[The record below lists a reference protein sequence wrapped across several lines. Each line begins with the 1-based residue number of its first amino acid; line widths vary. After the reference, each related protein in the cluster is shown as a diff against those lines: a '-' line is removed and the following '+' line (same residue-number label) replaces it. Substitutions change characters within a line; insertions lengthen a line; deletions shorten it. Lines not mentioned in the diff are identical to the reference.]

1 MVQSMTAFAS
11 AQRTG
16 SFGTLS
22 WDLRSLN
29 HRYLEVQ
36 LRLPEAL
43 RSIEA
48 VLRETLR
55 GQLLRGKV
63 DASLHLDEGTEG
75 SSLYIDARRSGELI
89 AAAEAIASRC
99 KQAAPIDPLQILAW
113 PGVLKTRSHDSRTLS
128 AAALEAF
135 EEALDELQA
144 AREREGATLVRLLDE
159 RLDAIE
165 AEVAALRELVP
176 QMLEDWRQKAQ
187 ERFNELQISVDNER
201 LEQELALLACK
212 SDVSE
217 ELDRLLIHASEV
229 RRVLHGSGA
238 VGRKLDFLMQE
249 LNREAN
255 TLAAKAFD
263 ARSSQV
269 AVNLKVLIEQI
280 REQVQNIE

>member
-11 AQRTG
+11 ATRSG

-48 VLRETLR
+48 LLRESLR
-55 GQLLRGKV
+55 QHLVRGKV
-63 DASLHLDEGTEG
+63 DGSLRLDEGG
-75 SSLYIDARRSGELI
+75 ADSSLQIDDKRADELI
-89 AAAEAIASRC
+89 AAAYEIASRC
-99 KQAAPIDPLQILAW
+99 KQAAPIDPLQVLNW
-113 PGVLKTRSHDSRTLS
+113 PGVLKTRSHNPRTLT
-128 AAALEAF
+128 AAALDAF
-135 EEALDELQA
+135 NAALTELQA
-144 AREREGATLVRLLDE
+144 TRAREGASLVYLLDE

-165 AEVAALRELVP
+165 TEVAKLRECVP
-176 QMLEDWRQKAQ
+176 QMLQDWRQKAW
-187 ERFNELQISVDNER
+187 ERCNELQISIDNER
-201 LEQELALLACK
+201 LEQELALLAFK
-212 SDVSE
+212 SDANE
-217 ELDRLLIHASEV
+217 ELDRLLIHAAEV
-229 RRVLHGSGA
+229 RRLLHGEGA
-238 VGRKLDFLMQE
+238 VGRKLDFLLQE

-263 ARSSQV
+263 PRSTQA
-269 AVNLKVLIEQI
+269 AVNLKVLIEQM

>member
-11 AQRTG
+11 ATRTG

-36 LRLPEAL
+36 LRLPEVL

-48 VLRETLR
+48 LLRESLR
-55 GQLLRGKV
+55 QNLLRGKV
-63 DASLHLDEGTEG
+63 DGSLRLDESGAD
-75 SSLYIDARRSGELI
+75 SSLQIDGKRADELI
-89 AAAEAIASRC
+89 AVAREIAGRC
-99 KQAAPIDPLQILAW
+99 QQAAPIDPLQVLAW
-113 PGVLKTRSHDSRTLS
+113 PGVLKTRSQHPRILTE
-128 AAALEAF
+128 AALAAF
-135 EEALDELQA
+135 EQALAELQETRA
-144 AREREGATLVRLLDE
+144 REGAALVRLLDE

-165 AEVAALRELVP
+165 TEVAKLRECLP
-176 QMLEDWRQKAQ
+176 QMLYDWRQKAR
-187 ERFNELQISVDNER
+187 ERLNELQISIDHER
-201 LEQELALLACK
+201 LEQELALLAVK
-212 SDVSE
+212 SDASE
-217 ELDRLLIHASEV
+217 ELDRLSIHTQEI
-229 RRVLHGSGA
+229 RRVLHGTGA
-238 VGRKLDFLMQE
+238 VGRKLDFLLQE

-263 ARSSQV
+263 PRSSQT

>member
-1 MVQSMTAFAS
+1 MAQSMTAFAS
-11 AQRTG
+11 AQRVG

-48 VLRETLR
+48 AVRETLR
-55 GQLLRGKV
+55 KTLVRGKV
-63 DASLHLDEGTEG
+63 DGVLRFDEGG
-75 SSLYIDARRSGELI
+75 NDSSLQIDTKRSRELI
-89 AAAEAIASRC
+89 AAAEDISSRC
-99 KQAAPIDPLQILAW
+99 QQAAPIDPLQILNF
-113 PGVLKTRSHDSRTLS
+113 PGVLKTRSHDPRTLT

-135 EEALDELQA
+135 EQALAGLQA
-144 AREREGATLVRLLDE
+144 AREREGALLVHLLDE
-159 RLDAIE
+159 RLNAIE
-165 AEVAALRELVP
+165 TEVAKLRELVP
-176 QMLEDWRQKAQ
+176 QMLADWRQKAK
-187 ERFNELQISVDNER
+187 ERLAELQVSADNER
-201 LEQELALLACK
+201 LEQELALLAFK
-212 SDVSE
+212 SDASE
-217 ELDRLLIHASEV
+217 ELDRLLIHSQEV
-229 RRVLHGSGA
+229 RRVLYSNGA
-238 VGRKLDFLMQE
+238 VGRKLDFLLQE

-263 ARSSQV
+263 PRSSQT